1 MSTVNTEVSFKDI
14 AVTTADYLKTLTDH
28 NELYVTTCDGDAVYA
43 EYLASFPAGT
53 DPIFKERTEHDCQ
66 TCRNFIKNVG
76 KLVAIVG
83 GEIVT
88 VWDVPNLP
96 YPYSEVF
103 ASLSRFVKKFP
114 IDSVYRDDQP
124 SYGAKSTM
132 QVIDPEAFQTRTWN
146 HFYWNVPKRFHLE
159 SHKLGECLGESR
171 NSASIFRRGLDELN
185 PTSLKDVK
193 DLISANSLYRGA
205 EFADKVNRFIELQTC
220 YLTLD
225 ADHKSA
231 FVWQHHNDS
240 ASRLRNTVIGT
251 LIQDLSEGVEF
262 ERAVQSFENKV
273 APTNY
278 KRPNSIIT
286 PRMVEDAVRKVRELG
301 LEEALYRRYA
311 RISDI
316 SVNNVLFVD
325 NAVRSQMRDGL
336 TSLLM
341 DEVRESR
348 PNIDRA
354 SEIKIEEFIRDVVP
368 KATSIELLVTSAML
382 SNFVSLTAPV
392 HRDSGRLLQ
401 WNNDFAW
408 AYDGNATD
416 SIKERVKA
424 AGGNVAALLR
434 VSLSWFNFDDLDLHV
449 VRPDGSRIY
458 FGAHNRG
465 EVRCGGCL
473 DVDMNAGAGTTRE
486 AVENIAWTR
495 NLVDGVYTVIVNNF
509 AKRESVDVGF
519 EIEIE
524 CDGQS
529 HQFKYQ
535 KPVANKEDKEV
546 AKITIKNGRIVKMTP
561 AENISG
567 GGISKE
573 KWGVTTE
580 SLIRVDSMML
590 SPNFWD
596 DNAVGNKHYFFMLH
610 GCRNPESIRGLY
622 NEYLNPTF
630 TPHRKVFEVLGDK
643 LKCPVSDDQLSGVGF
658 SSTRRDRVQV
668 MVNTSE
674 GRRPYNL
681 LF

>member
-1 MSTVNTEVSFKDI
+1 
-14 AVTTADYLKTLTDH
+14 
-28 NELYVTTCDGDAVYA
+28 
-43 EYLASFPAGT
+43 
-53 DPIFKERTEHDCQ
+53 
-66 TCRNFIKNVG
+66 
-76 KLVAIVG
+76 
-83 GEIVT
+83 
-88 VWDVPNLP
+88 
-96 YPYSEVF
+96 
-103 ASLSRFVKKFP
+103 
-114 IDSVYRDDQP
+114 
-124 SYGAKSTM
+124 
-132 QVIDPEAFQTRTWN
+132 
-146 HFYWNVPKRFHLE
+146 
-159 SHKLGECLGESR
+159 
-171 NSASIFRRGLDELN
+171 
-185 PTSLKDVK
+185 
-193 DLISANSLYRGA
+193 
-205 EFADKVNRFIELQTC
+205 
-220 YLTLD
+220 
-225 ADHKSA
+225 
-231 FVWQHHNDS
+231 
-240 ASRLRNTVIGT
+240 
-251 LIQDLSEGVEF
+251 
-262 ERAVQSFENKV
+262 
-273 APTNY
+273 
-278 KRPNSIIT
+278 
-286 PRMVEDAVRKVRELG
+286 
-301 LEEALYRRYA
+301 
-311 RISDI
+311 
-316 SVNNVLFVD
+316 
-325 NAVRSQMRDGL
+325 MRDGL

-567 GGISKE
+567 GCISKE